1 MDTVMLDTMNLILKK
16 VSEIDTH
23 LITIDKR
30 LEKVEE
36 RLEKVEERLE
46 KMEERLDKIEER
58 LDKMDERFDRIEER
72 LDRVED
78 RLDKLENKV
87 HEMGVHIENVIDMK
101 TKALFDAY
109 DVTKTHLIEEPR
121 IKDLEEKVRLHDQV
135 IQNHS
140 IKLNKLCG

>member
-30 LEKVEE
+30 LDKIED
-36 RLEKVEERLE
+36 RLEKV
-46 KMEERLDKIEER
+46 EERLDKIEER

-78 RLDKLENKV
+78 RLDKLENTV

-109 DVTKTHLIEEPR
+109 DVTKTHFIEEPR

-140 IKLNKLCG
+140 LKLNKLCG